1 MADDRQNMQKMQR
14 DAEQRLR
21 EMQRRADRAV
31 SGSDMPPIP
40 NFVRVDG
47 RRNQQSQRNEVPAPK
62 THEQPKYEQIDKNTK
77 TAVSNKGL
85 NFLKMLNFKGLKF
98 DKDIMLIIVM
108 ILLLSSDE
116 SDELLIYALIY
127 IML

>member
-1 MADDRQNMQKMQR
+1 MAEQNIQKMQR
-14 DAEQRLR
+14 DAEQRIR

-31 SGSDMPPIP
+31 SGGDMPPVP
-40 NFVRVDG
+40 NFIKVGQTERQTHYKPEPQKKVEPQRDEHL
-47 RRNQQSQRNEVPAPK
+47 SQKPSV
-62 THEQPKYEQIDKNTK
+62 
-77 TAVSNKGL
+77 NKGF

-98 DKDIMLIIVM
+98 DKDVALIVVL

-116 SDELLIYALIY
+116 TDEMLIFALIY